1 MLHAKGLANQ
11 QKEKEQQQQQQQAQA
26 MLAAMAS
33 RTILKKLGSAFWDAF
48 TGVSASSSLSASSSS
63 GPGVGLGSGWD
74 TDKVKRVLEGKAVLR
89 VVDVDGPFP
98 STSSAAAASVPAS
111 TVVADKSVPTAV
123 VGNTASG
130 ATGTSK
136 CSLGVGVCD
145 LLEESMRSLTL
156 GKKM

>member
-1 MLHAKGLANQ
+1 
-11 QKEKEQQQQQQQAQA
+11 
-26 MLAAMAS
+26 MAS
-33 RTILKKLGSAFWDAF
+33 QTILKKLGSAFLDAF
-48 TGVSASSSLSASSSS
+48 TGVSTSSPSSVYSSS
-63 GPGVGLGSGWD
+63 GPCVGLGSAWD

-98 STSSAAAASVPAS
+98 STSSSAASVPAS
-111 TVVADKSVPTAV
+111 TLVADKSVPAAV
-123 VGNTASG
+123 VGSTASG

>member
-33 RTILKKLGSAFWDAF
+33 QTILKKLGSAFWDAF

-98 STSSAAAASVPAS
+98 STSSVPAS
-111 TVVADKSVPTAV
+111 VVADKSVPTAV
-123 VGNTASG
+123 VGSTASG

>member
-1 MLHAKGLANQ
+1 
-11 QKEKEQQQQQQQAQA
+11 
-26 MLAAMAS
+26 MAS
-33 RTILKKLGSAFWDAF
+33 QTILKKLGSAFWDAF
-48 TGVSASSSLSASSSS
+48 TGVSASSSLSASSPS
-63 GPGVGLGSGWD
+63 GAGVGLGSGWD

-98 STSSAAAASVPAS
+98 STSSAASVPAS
-111 TVVADKSVPTAV
+111 TLVADKSVPAAV
-123 VGNTASG
+123 VGSTASG